1 MNLISKKDI
10 LIFIIILLFAFTI
23 TYPLI
28 IQMHFAP
35 DTYQVVVL
43 GYKEY
48 AKQFKK
54 WKNNNCRI
62 LFHCR

>member
-23 TYPLI
+23 IYPLI

-35 DTYQVVVL
+35 DTYQVVV
-43 GYKEY
+43 
-48 AKQFKK
+48 
-54 WKNNNCRI
+54 
-62 LFHCR
+62 